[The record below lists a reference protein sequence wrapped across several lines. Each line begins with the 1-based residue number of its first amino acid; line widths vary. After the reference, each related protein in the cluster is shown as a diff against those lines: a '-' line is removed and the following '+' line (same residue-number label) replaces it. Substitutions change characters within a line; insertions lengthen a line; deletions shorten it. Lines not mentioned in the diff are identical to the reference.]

1 MTRVKSFISAFV
13 ALLLALAM
21 VPSVA
26 FAADSELKIEGAQEG
41 HTYQV
46 YQMLTGNVSGL
57 ENGEG
62 TVANVDAGKNLNT
75 DDVDAFMAA
84 VKDLSGAEL
93 GDKVSGYIRGDAFTV
108 LTKDAPS
115 VTVPDGYYFVVDYF
129 DGTVQEGDAASRF
142 MVAVVG
148 NTTITPKKDAPT
160 LDKDIVDTDANEAL
174 DANGKVDTAAIGD
187 TIEYQL
193 TSAVPNM
200 EGYATYKYIIR
211 DTLSA
216 GLTLQNDIQITID
229 GTALTAGQYTLEQDA
244 QSFTLSIADL
254 KALNLTGDI
263 IVTYTAVVNESAQVG
278 LDPNTNKAQLE
289 YSNDPKNSGEG
300 GTHVTGTTP
309 EVITYTYVTQIA
321 ITKVGE
327 DGATILQ
334 GAEFTLTGE
343 NLNQVKLAVSDE
355 YVVAA
360 GGDWYKL
367 TDGTFTQTAPTDATA
382 SQYDSISTTYIQQP
396 NRVLTAVGANAEA
409 VKGYVGPDGKVTFT
423 GLNAGKYTIT
433 ESVTPEGYNTIAP
446 IEFTIT
452 GEFKG
457 LDSNNVPEFA
467 WSSDNNEIALDGGVF
482 QTTIKNTKGL
492 VLPSTG
498 GIGTYIFYGVGAL
511 IIVGAI
517 AYLVVRRRR
526 SSSEK

>member
-1 MTRVKSFISAFV
+1 M
-13 ALLLALAM
+13 
-21 VPSVA
+21 
-26 FAADSELKIEGAQEG
+26 
-41 HTYQV
+41 
-46 YQMLTGNVSGL
+46 
-57 ENGEG
+57 
-62 TVANVDAGKNLNT
+62 
-75 DDVDAFMAA
+75 
-84 VKDLSGAEL
+84 
-93 GDKVSGYIRGDAFTV
+93 
-108 LTKDAPS
+108 
-115 VTVPDGYYFVVDYF
+115 
-129 DGTVQEGDAASRF
+129 
-142 MVAVVG
+142 
-148 NTTITPKKDAPT
+148 
-160 LDKDIVDTDANEAL
+160 
-174 DANGKVDTAAIGD
+174 
-187 TIEYQL
+187 
-193 TSAVPNM
+193 
-200 EGYATYKYIIR
+200 
-211 DTLSA
+211 
-216 GLTLQNDIQITID
+216 
-229 GTALTAGQYTLEQDA
+229 
-244 QSFTLSIADL
+244 
-254 KALNLTGDI
+254 
-263 IVTYTAVVNESAQVG
+263 
-278 LDPNTNKAQLE
+278 
-289 YSNDPKNSGEG
+289 
-300 GTHVTGTTP
+300 TGTTP
-309 EVITYTYVTQIA
+309 EVTTYTYVTQVA
-321 ITKVGE
+321 ITKVDE
-327 DGATILQ
+327 DGTTILQ

-343 NLNQVKLAVSDE
+343 NLNQVKLTVSDE

-423 GLNAGKYTIT
+423 GLNAGEYTIT